1 MKPAQ
6 QLSLRARITWMFVLT
21 VAGVGCALI
30 GIVYAYLRLTPVPF
44 QAAFGP
50 DAEAPVIDAAVPVT
64 DEILRVVLTVSLA
77 VLALLTALAGLL
89 GWFVAGRVLAPL
101 SAFADDAR
109 RVTSGDVD
117 ARVVY
122 RGPDDEVGQLA
133 AALNRMLD
141 SLAASL
147 AAQQRFAAN
156 ASHELKTPIT
166 TIQAMADV
174 ALSDPGASADELRA
188 TLARVREV
196 NARSAGTVAS
206 LLSLAEVQSG
216 RPLRRGEVDLGEVCA
231 RVERERGVAL
241 VGGPDRLRLLGDAAL
256 IHTAVDNLARNAV
269 QHGEP
274 GTAELELRPLE
285 GGAEVV
291 VRNGGPLLAQGDVDR
306 LAEPFAGSRGSTG
319 HGLGLAL
326 AQAIAEAHGG
336 GLELA
341 ARDGGGLEAA
351 LRVYS
356 VPDPVMDPVPDSAPG
371 LSASE

>member
-1 MKPAQ
+1 MKRAQ

-21 VAGVGCALI
+21 VAGVGLALI

-64 DEILRVVLTVSLA
+64 DEILQVVLSVSLT

-101 SAFADDAR
+101 SAFAGDAR
-109 RVTSGDVD
+109 RVTSGDVG
-117 ARVVY
+117 ARVTY
-122 RGPDDEVGQLA
+122 RGPEDEVGQLA

-141 SLAASL
+141 SLAASID
-147 AAQQRFAAN
+147 AQRRFAAN

-174 ALSDPGASADELRA
+174 ALSDPGAPAEELRA
-188 TLARVREV
+188 ALARVREV
-196 NARSAGTVAS
+196 NARSAGTVSS

-216 RPLRRGEVDLGEVCA
+216 RSLSRGEVDMGEICA
-231 RVERERGVAL
+231 RVARERGIAL
-241 VGGPDRLRLLGDAAL
+241 ADGPDQLRLRGDAAL
-256 IHTAVDNLARNAV
+256 LYTAVDNLARNAV

-274 GTAELELRPLE
+274 GTAELKLQRLGH

-291 VRNGGPLLAQGDVDR
+291 VQNGGAALSAGDVER
-306 LAEPFAGSRGSTG
+306 LAEPFAGSRGGTG

-326 AQAIAEAHGG
+326 AQAIGEAHGG
-336 GLELA
+336 TLELA
-341 ARDGGGLEAA
+341 ARDGGGLVAA
-351 LRVYS
+351 LRIYS
-356 VPDPVMDPVPDSAPG
+356 APEPSPG

>member
-174 ALSDPGASADELRA
+174 ALSDPGASAEELRA

-216 RPLRRGEVDLGEVCA
+216 RPLSRGEVDLGEICR
-231 RVERERGVAL
+231 RVERERGVSLAS
-241 VGGPDRLRLLGDAAL
+241 GPDRLRLLGDAAL

-274 GTAELELRPLE
+274 GTAELELRPFE

-306 LAEPFAGSRGSTG
+306 LAEPFAGSRGGTG

-341 ARDGGGLEAA
+341 ARDSGGLEAA

>member
-64 DEILRVVLTVSLA
+64 DEILRVVLTMSLT

-101 SAFADDAR
+101 SAFA
-109 RVTSGDVD
+109 
-117 ARVVY
+117 
-122 RGPDDEVGQLA
+122 
-133 AALNRMLD
+133 
-141 SLAASL
+141 
-147 AAQQRFAAN
+147 AN

-166 TIQAMADV
+166 TIETMADV
-174 ALSDPGASADELRA
+174 ALSDPAAPAEELRT

-206 LLSLAEVQSG
+206 LLSLAEVQAN
-216 RPLRRGEVDLGEVCA
+216 RPLSRGEVDLGEICR
-231 RVERERGVAL
+231 RVERERGVLLAS
-241 VGGPDRLRLLGDAAL
+241 GPDRLRLLGDFAL

-274 GTAELELRPLE
+274 RTAALELRPLKD
-285 GGAEVV
+285 GAEVV

-306 LAEPFAGSRGSTG
+306 LAEPFAGSRGGTG

-326 AQAIAEAHGG
+326 AQAIAKAHGA
-336 GLELA
+336 ELA
-341 ARDGGGLEAA
+341 LAPRNGGGLEAA
-351 LRVYS
+351 LRFAPSPAGYS
-356 VPDPVMDPVPDSAPG
+356 G
-371 LSASE
+371 